1 MDKRALAITM
11 LSMMALFA
19 AFAYSYFIPTTT
31 FFADIP
37 FTLTTIGYFLS
48 GIAFFGY
55 FAFIPS
61 IFFGLQ
67 LGTEKNVA
75 IFLYIIPTLI
85 ATYAG
90 AKLGFLL
97 QDDFNKKNNF
107 MQHWKKIAL
116 MLVVSICLALIA
128 ETVLPMIIE
137 LWPKDFMG
145 LSLVDG
151 KKASS
156 LIIDISKLIRR

>member
-1 MDKRALAITM
+1 M

-19 AFAYSYFIPTTT
+19 AFAYAYFIPTNT
-31 FFADIP
+31 FMIDIP

-48 GIAFFGY
+48 GIIFFGY
-55 FAFIPS
+55 FVFIPS

-75 IFLYIIPTLI
+75 IFLYIVPTLI

-90 AKLGFLL
+90 AKIGFLL

-107 MQHWKKIAL
+107 MQHWKLIATL
-116 MLVVSICLALIA
+116 LVLSIALALIA
-128 ETVLPMIIE
+128 EAILPMIME
-137 LWPKDFMG
+137 YWPKDFMG
-145 LSLVDG
+145 LTLVDG

-156 LIIDISKLIRR
+156 IIGDVSKLIRR